1 MRILIEEYRYKADDV
16 RETIHGIDAL
26 EDIEGYV
33 SVNYVGYYFNSH
45 PDVYDCVF
53 ILPKVLLEVKNGQE
67 LVFGQYRP
75 EDIICI
81 TENSKLTDEQKNF
94 IYDFSV
100 WIYRAVVVFYND
112 KRNDTSIVYHK
123 KMAQVNKGRKQRN
136 NTFLDIL
143 LSLIQFNDDNQQFF
157 LFIIKNMHAGFRS
170 LLTWK

>member
-1 MRILIEEYRYKADDV
+1 MRILIEEYRYQAQDV

-26 EDIEGYV
+26 ENIEGEV
-33 SVNYVGYYFNSH
+33 SVNYVGYYFNNH

-53 ILPKVLLEVKNGQE
+53 ILPKVLLEVKDGQE

-81 TENSKLTDEQKNF
+81 NDESPLTDVQKNF

-112 KRNDTSIVYHK
+112 KRNDASIVYHK
-123 KMAQVNKGRKQRN
+123 KIA
-136 NTFLDIL
+136 
-143 LSLIQFNDDNQQFF
+143 
-157 LFIIKNMHAGFRS
+157 
-170 LLTWK
+170 